1 MTDILYT
8 LLCVLPLAA
17 GLVGVLVFA
26 IAIRNAPE
34 GEERPE
40 EGFVRR

>member
-8 LLCVLPLAA
+8 LLCVLPLA
-17 GLVGVLVFA
+17 VGMVGMLIFA
-26 IAIRNAPE
+26 IAIHNAPE
-34 GEERPE
+34 GEERPG